1 MKRRLIISIFA
12 FSFLVSLYTV
22 LFIAIMRNFEGKCY
36 TLVDGLYWVLSTIT
50 TVGYG
55 DIHFT
60 TPIGRIFSIVVMV
73 SGVLFFFGFF
83 IPYVII
89 PWAEQRLLL
98 VLPTEIKGLKRHL
111 MICGYNRFTKE
122 LCNILNEFNMKYV
135 VLEMDASRVK
145 EALENK
151 IKCVHIDNTLE
162 SFEKNGMQEA
172 IAIIIAWESVES
184 IVDTLLTLRNV
195 DIKKYVICGDQRYT
209 RYFLHAGALKVFLP
223 KSLIAATIART
234 ILGEV
239 QLGRMQEVLRGLYTA
254 EIIMAEKLSVREL
267 ESKGLKVI
275 AACKAGELE
284 FNPSK
289 DRVLER
295 GCVVLVAGSEEAV
308 KRLVHEGSHLRLR

>member
-36 TLVDGLYWVLSTIT
+36 TPIDGLYWVLSTIT

-60 TPIGRIFSIVVMV
+60 TPIGRAFSIVVMV

-98 VLPTEIKGLKRHL
+98 VLPTEVKGLRRHL

-122 LCNILNEFNMKYV
+122 LCNILNEFNMRYV

-151 IKCVHIDNTLE
+151 IRCVHTDNSLE
-162 SFEKNGMQEA
+162 SFEKNGMKEA
-172 IAIIIAWESVES
+172 IAVIIAWESVES

-239 QLGRMQEVLRGLYTA
+239 QLGRMQEVLGGIYTA

-308 KRLVHEGSHLRLR
+308 KRLIHEGSHLRLR